1 MESPDGMEKDSDVFF
16 PWKSDDN
23 IVLSRRMAAIY
34 CDEPIAQM
42 ERVKTSLEKLEF
54 ETRLLTHGQL
64 EQLSNFGNIRFLF
77 SHHTYILR
85 FLISYEVDSQS
96 CLLLRLLILSRH

>member
-16 PWKSDDN
+16 PWKSDEN
-23 IVLSRRMAAIY
+23 IVLSHRMAAIY

-42 ERVKTSLEKLEF
+42 EKVKTSLEKLEF

-64 EQLSNFGNIRFLF
+64 EQLSNFGIVRFIIF
-77 SHHTYILR
+77 YQA
-85 FLISYEVDSQS
+85 FK
-96 CLLLRLLILSRH
+96 LLNY